1 MLSRYKYSRGKIC
14 QNTYTRDTT
23 SVSSVVK
30 RPSAWV
36 QETQPTA
43 VSTVTTAMSSMA
55 FMSSKPF
62 SLITVIAP
70 LLVRDVR
77 LRLNHVLNCPY
88 APWKPVG
95 IRGIT
100 NEVRKKIASVCF
112 QSRIIGKRLNQFY
125 YYIKLSLDPRP
136 GAARPAIVGRVV

>member
-1 MLSRYKYSRGKIC
+1 M
-14 QNTYTRDTT
+14 
-23 SVSSVVK
+23 VK

-125 YYIKLSLDPRP
+125 YYIKLSLTAPLKR
-136 GAARPAIVGRVV
+136 GGRRHEIALLSSTNRAEG